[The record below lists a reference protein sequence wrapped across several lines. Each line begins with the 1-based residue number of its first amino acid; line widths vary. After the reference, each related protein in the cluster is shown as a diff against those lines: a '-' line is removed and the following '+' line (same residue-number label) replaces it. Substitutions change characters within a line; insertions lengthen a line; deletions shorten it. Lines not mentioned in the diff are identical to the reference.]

1 VAERRIPLAPSERTS
16 LRRERILLKFKTES
30 ASIPLMLKKN
40 IKIHD
45 KYQFEIKLNYNF
57 NRNQKKTAYK
67 IDTFF
72 FIPYSLGINR
82 HTYSK
87 TIFYKDIQ
95 NYIRLKTPT
104 MLLKQITHSENSPLS
119 RLRSSV
125 HTLVEKRDKE
135 SRQHFELQV
144 KMVGSITKS
153 ALRDHVSFI
162 KKSSLDA
169 DIPCLIEEFITESRE
184 LLKKY
189 RELWPLLNVP
199 TISEKSQAIFRFGDE
214 FLSTKMEANC
224 FRLLKFLEKTKSG
237 AFSKLRTHLIHF
249 IQNESEY
256 RIAHNFPVSAR
267 TEYEKEELI
276 YRRGVLKKYIGSAL
290 FLETARTTEGKFM
303 DQVIMGMAAG
313 MAMVFATL
321 VAFFAQIKFGNLT
334 MPLFALLV
342 FSYIFKDRF
351 KELARTY
358 FVSKLRKFRFDLK
371 TAIFSDERKK
381 LGIFKDGVNFVDEAH
396 LPETI
401 VKTRKK
407 EHITDVENRWRGEE
421 VIYYKKHVTLY
432 AKQLKKVFNEY
443 DIEGVNDIIRFNVFR
458 FLNKMDSPS
467 KRVYSLE
474 NGHMNRMSCDRVYHM
489 NLIIKISRDE
499 KILLYRYRI
508 ILNRDGIKRIEKVNT
523 E

>member
-1 VAERRIPLAPSERTS
+1 
-16 LRRERILLKFKTES
+16 
-30 ASIPLMLKKN
+30 MLEKN
-40 IKIHD
+40 IRIHD
-45 KYQFEIKLNYNF
+45 KYQFEIKLNYKIKK
-57 NRNQKKTAYK
+57 NQKKTAYK

-87 TIFYKDIQ
+87 TIFYKDIH

-104 MLLKQITHSENSPLS
+104 MLLKQIVHSGNSPLS
-119 RLRSSV
+119 RLRSSI
-125 HTLVEKRDKE
+125 HSLVEKRDKD

-153 ALRDHVSFI
+153 ALRDHVNFI
-162 KKSSLDA
+162 KRNSINA
-169 DIPCLIEEFITESRE
+169 DIPRLIEEFINESRE
-184 LLKKY
+184 LLEQY
-189 RELWPLLNVP
+189 RALWPLLNVP
-199 TISEKSQAIFRFGDE
+199 TVAEKSLAIFRFGDE
-214 FLSTKMEANC
+214 FLSTKVEANC
-224 FRLLKFLEKTKSG
+224 FRLLKFMDREKNGEFTQHR
-237 AFSKLRTHLIHF
+237 AALTRLIHTET
-249 IQNESEY
+249 QY
-256 RIAHNFPVSAR
+256 RITHHFPTSTL
-267 TEYEKEELI
+267 TEHDKEELV

-290 FLETARTTEGKFM
+290 FLETARTAEGKFM
-303 DQVIMGMAAG
+303 DQVIMGIAAG
-313 MAMVFATL
+313 LAMVFATL

-342 FSYIFKDRF
+342 LSYIFKDRF

-358 FVSKLRKFRFDLK
+358 FVTKLRKFRFDLK

-381 LGIFKDGVNFVDEAH
+381 LGIFKDGINFVDEAH
-396 LPETI
+396 LPEII
-401 VKTRKK
+401 VKARKK

-421 VIYYKKHVTLY
+421 VIYYKKHVTLF

-443 DIEGVNDIIRFNVFR
+443 DIEGVNDIIRFNIFR

-467 KRVYSLE
+467 KKIYALE
-474 NGHMNRMSCDRVYHM
+474 ADYLNHLHCDRVYHL
-489 NLIIKISRDE
+489 NIIIQISREE
-499 KILLYRYRI
+499 KNHLHRYRI